1 MRLLFVS
8 VYVEVAF
15 NVLII
20 FNLFARIA
28 IYTNNIAGFI
38 TFEVEVESVK
48 QIKNIQ

>member
-8 VYVEVAF
+8 VYMEVVF

-20 FNLFARIA
+20 FNLIERIT
-28 IYTNNIAGFI
+28 IYTNNIAGSI
-38 TFEVEVESVK
+38 TFDVEVESVK